1 MKSRKSIVTKLD
13 KEFSLYIRRRQS
25 VNGIVKC
32 FTCGKSDHWR
42 NMDCGHFMSRKHY
55 ATRWDEKNCQVQ
67 CKGCNVFRYGE
78 QFLFGENLDKV
89 YGEGTAHQLLQE
101 SRQVVKLSN
110 VDLLDKLKYYQEINS
125 TFKEF

>member
-1 MKSRKSIVTKLD
+1 MKSRKSIVAKLD

-32 FTCGKSDHWR
+32 FTCGKSDHWQ
-42 NMDCGHFMSRKHY
+42 NMDCGHFQSRKHY

-78 QFLFGENLDKV
+78 QFLFGKNLDKL
-89 YGEGTAHQLLQE
+89 YGEGSAHQLLQE
-101 SRQVVKLSN
+101 SRQIAKFSN
-110 VDLLDKLKYYQEINS
+110 S
-125 TFKEF
+125 

>member
-1 MKSRKSIVTKLD
+1 MKSRKSIVAKLD

-32 FTCGKSDHWR
+32 FTCGKSDHWQ
-42 NMDCGHFMSRKHY
+42 NMDCGHFQSRKHY

-78 QFLFGENLDKV
+78 QFLFGENLDKL
-89 YGEGTAHQLLQE
+89 YGEGSAYQLLQE
-101 SRQVVKLSN
+101 SRKVAKFSN
-110 VDLLDKLKYYQEINS
+110 SELLELIKYYQEINA